1 MEGVFQGL
9 ELRAEGTEGG
19 GVFPA
24 GVEERLDVGDEVDL
38 QVEQPGAEDVDVLAF
53 VDGEGEGVAG
63 GDPHVGVLHELQVKS
78 KCLFFHLFLILMS
91 EQKRRRSASCS
102 SPSG

>member
-1 MEGVFQGL
+1 M
-9 ELRAEGTEGG
+9 RAEGADGG

-24 GVEERLDVGDEVDL
+24 GVEKRLDVGDEVDL
-38 QVEQPGAEDVDVLAF
+38 QVEQPLAEGVDILAF

-63 GDPHVGVLHELQVKS
+63 GDPHEGVLHELQIES